1 MKVPPTIVLAE
12 DVHRE
17 LSRLIERVPEDM
29 ITDQLAYELERA
41 TLVAPDELPKHVVTM
56 HSTVTF
62 SVESTGKT
70 FTYTLVYPA
79 ELNDTDRQLSILS
92 PVGSAIIGLQQG
104 ASIDWRI
111 APTKQTTISVDAI
124 QPPAP

>member
-1 MKVPPTIVLAE
+1 
-12 DVHRE
+12 
-17 LSRLIERVPEDM
+17 M

-56 HSTVTF
+56 RSTVTF
-62 SVESTGKT
+62 SVASTWKT
-70 FTYTLVYPA
+70 FTHTLVYPT
-79 ELNDTDRQLSILS
+79 ELNDTDHQLSILS
-92 PVGSAIIGLQQG
+92 PVGSAIIGIQQG

-111 APTKQTTISVDAI
+111 TPTKQTTITVDAI